1 MIKCH
6 GHGALY
12 KEGFVSTYG
21 FRDHHG
27 GHGWQQTHLI
37 LQAQS
42 RVCKLSW
49 EARVQRLESC
59 LVQTTTIAEHKMVAR
74 HHGKKRGRG
83 RWDTDWL
90 IGTKLQNLRLNGR
103 AEL

>member
-1 MIKCH
+1 MFPLTGSETITVDMDGSKH
-6 GHGALY
+6 
-12 KEGFVSTYG
+12 
-21 FRDHHG
+21 
-27 GHGWQQTHLI
+27 I

-74 HHGKKRGRG
+74 DHGKKRGRG

-90 IGTKLQNLRLNGR
+90 IGTKLQNLRLTGR